1 MSAIIR
7 RELSAYFH
15 SPIGY
20 IFCAVY
26 LFFSALFFRS
36 VLVGGQ
42 SSLFP
47 QIYYSMIN
55 IIMLIL
61 PILTMRL
68 FSEERR
74 QKTDQILL
82 TSPVSIPALVSG
94 KFIAAMTVYGGCVLF
109 TLLYAVVFSFYTSP
123 GWALVVGNVIG
134 ALLFG
139 AAFIAVGMFI
149 SSLTESQV
157 VAAIGSFF
165 IAAMFIILD
174 VIPLLTK
181 NELVIKVVNWIS
193 FVSRYTP
200 FTNGILDFS
209 SIIFFLSVTGLF
221 MFFTM
226 QTLERRRWN

>member
-7 RELSAYFH
+7 RELSAYFR

-20 IFCAVY
+20 VFCAVY

-47 QIYYSMIN
+47 QIYNSMIN

-82 TSPVSIPALVSG
+82 TAPVSIPALVTG
-94 KFIAAMTVYGGCVLF
+94 KFLAAMTVYGSCVLF
-109 TLLYAVVFSFYTSP
+109 TLLYAVVFSFFSSP
-123 GWALVVGNVIG
+123 GWALVAGNVVG

-139 AAFIAVGMFI
+139 AAFVAVGMFI
-149 SSLTESQV
+149 SSITESQV

-165 IAAMFIILD
+165 IASMFIILD
-174 VIPLLTK
+174 VIPLLTS
-181 NELVIKVVNWIS
+181 NALVLRVVKWVS

-200 FTNGILDFS
+200 FTEGILDFS
-209 SIIFFLSVTGLF
+209 SIIFFLSVSGLF

-226 QTLERRRWN
+226 QALERRRWN

>member
-7 RELSAYFH
+7 RELSAYFR

-20 IFCAVY
+20 VFCAVY

-47 QIYYSMIN
+47 QIYNSMIN

-68 FSEERR
+68 FSEERK

-82 TSPVSIPALVSG
+82 TSPVSIPALVAG
-94 KFIAAMTVYGGCVLF
+94 KFTAAMTVYGGCVLF

-123 GWALVVGNVIG
+123 GWALVLGNIIG

-139 AAFIAVGMFI
+139 AAYIAVGMFI

-157 VAAIGSFF
+157 VAAIGTFF
-165 IAAMFIILD
+165 IASMFIILD
-174 VIPLLTK
+174 VIPLLTS
-181 NELVIKVVNWIS
+181 NELVVEVVTWIS

-200 FTNGILDFS
+200 FTSGILDFS
-209 SIIFFLSVTGLF
+209 SIMFFASVTGLF

-226 QTLERRRWN
+226 QVLERRRWN

>member
-1 MSAIIR
+1 MSAVIR
-7 RELSAYFH
+7 RELSAYFR

-20 IFCAVY
+20 VFCAVY

-82 TSPVSIPALVSG
+82 TAPVSIPALVTG
-94 KFIAAMTVYGGCVLF
+94 KFIASMTVYGGCTLF
-109 TLLYAVVFSFYTSP
+109 TLLYAVVFSFYSSP
-123 GWALVVGNVIG
+123 GWALVFGNIAG

-174 VIPLLTK
+174 VIPLLSS
-181 NELVIKVVNWIS
+181 NETLIKVLTWVS

-200 FTNGILDFS
+200 FTEGILDFS
-209 SIIFFLSVTGLF
+209 SIVFFLSVTGLF

-226 QTLERRRWN
+226 QSLERRRWE

>member
-1 MSAIIR
+1 LSAIIR
-7 RELSAYFH
+7 RELSAYFR

-20 IFCAVY
+20 VFCAVY

-47 QIYYSMIN
+47 QIYNSMIN

-68 FSEERR
+68 FSEERK

-82 TSPVSIPALVSG
+82 TSPVSIPALVAG
-94 KFIAAMTVYGGCVLF
+94 KFTAAMTVYGGCVLF

-123 GWALVVGNVIG
+123 GWALVLGNIIG

-139 AAFIAVGMFI
+139 AAYIAVGMFI

-157 VAAIGSFF
+157 VAAIC
-165 IAAMFIILD
+165 
-174 VIPLLTK
+174 T
-181 NELVIKVVNWIS
+181 
-193 FVSRYTP
+193 
-200 FTNGILDFS
+200 
-209 SIIFFLSVTGLF
+209 FLSHPCSLF
-221 MFFTM
+221 W
-226 QTLERRRWN
+226 TLSLC

>member
-1 MSAIIR
+1 MSAVIR
-7 RELSAYFH
+7 RELSAYFR

-20 IFCAVY
+20 VFCAVY

-94 KFIAAMTVYGGCVLF
+94 KFIASLTVYGACTLF
-109 TLLYAVVFSFYTSP
+109 TVLYAVVFSFYSSP
-123 GWALVVGNVIG
+123 GWALVAGNIVG

-165 IAAMFIILD
+165 LAALFIILD
-174 VIPLLTK
+174 VIPLLTSS
-181 NELVIKVVNWIS
+181 ETVIKAVEWIS

-200 FTNGILDFS
+200 FTEGILDFS
-209 SIIFFLSVTGLF
+209 SIIFFLSITGLF

-226 QTLERRRWN
+226 QSLERRRWN

>member
-1 MSAIIR
+1 MSAVIR
-7 RELSAYFH
+7 RELSAYFR

-20 IFCAVY
+20 VFCAVY

-36 VLVGGQ
+36 VLVEGH

-74 QKTDQILL
+74 QRTDQILL
-82 TSPVSIPALVSG
+82 TSPVSIPALVTG
-94 KFIAAMTVYGGCVLF
+94 KFLAALTVYGGCVMF
-109 TLLYAVVFSFYTSP
+109 TLLYAVVFSFFSSP
-123 GWALVVGNVIG
+123 GWALVFGNIIG
-134 ALLFG
+134 AILFG
-139 AAFIAVGMFI
+139 AAFIAAGMFI

-165 IAAMFIILD
+165 LAAIFIILD
-174 VIPLLTK
+174 VIPLLTR
-181 NELVIKVVNWIS
+181 NAAVLAVIKWVS

-200 FTNGILDFS
+200 FTEGLLDLF

>member
-1 MSAIIR
+1 MSAVIR

-20 IFCAVY
+20 VFCAVY

-82 TSPVSIPALVSG
+82 TSPVSIPALVMG
-94 KFIAAMTVYGGCVLF
+94 KFVASMTVYGGCTLF
-109 TLLYAVVFSFYTSP
+109 TMLYAVVFSFYSSP
-123 GWALVVGNVIG
+123 GWALVLGNIAG

-174 VIPLLTK
+174 VIPLLSN
-181 NELVIKVVNWIS
+181 NELLIKILTWIS

-200 FTNGILDFS
+200 FTEGILDFS